1 MKFPHVIGIAVE
13 PSISYRPC
21 KLRKLLL
28 LELVDMKTTWISPKP
43 QISSSPAAMVTTYTP
58 QHQGKPLYVHDKHF
72 GLHGEVLMFVAVGI
86 FFIFL
91 VSLLLFP
98 CLKRRRTQESEDD

>member
-1 MKFPHVIGIAVE
+1 
-13 PSISYRPC
+13 
-21 KLRKLLL
+21 
-28 LELVDMKTTWISPKP
+28 MKTTWISPKP

-58 QHQGKPLYVHDKHF
+58 QQQGEPLYVHDKHF
-72 GLHGEVLMFVAVGI
+72 GLHGEVLMIVVVGI

-98 CLKRRRTQESEDD
+98 CLKRRRTPDSEDDSDSTMQGSLSFLSLRKRRRIDT